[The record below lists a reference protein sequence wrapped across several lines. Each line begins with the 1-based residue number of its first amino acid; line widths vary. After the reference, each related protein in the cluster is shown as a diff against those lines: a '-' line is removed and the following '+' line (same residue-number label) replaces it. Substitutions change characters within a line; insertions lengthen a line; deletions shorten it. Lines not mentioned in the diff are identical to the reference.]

1 MGIKIT
7 TIEVGN
13 LPPADVK
20 SLIAD
25 ALRMEDDEDYV
36 SFLATTIHRKTEGNP
51 FFVLAFL
58 RSLHDEGL
66 IEFNFGV
73 MR

>member
-1 MGIKIT
+1 MGSEIT

-13 LPPADVK
+13 LPPANVK
-20 SLIAD
+20 SLIAE
-25 ALRMEDDEDYV
+25 ALRMEDDEDSV
-36 SFLATTIHRKTEGNP
+36 SSLATTIHRKTEGNP

-58 RSLHDEGL
+58 RSLYDEEF
-66 IEFNFGV
+66 IQFNFGV